1 MKILYIVPSLIQAG
15 PVNVVLDL
23 VNVMQGHGH
32 LCEVAYM
39 EDRNDRA
46 HNVFPCN
53 TMRLNM
59 LKEID
64 LGQFDIVHSHGF
76 RPDMYVRLHGRKC
89 RNQVRFVSTMHNYV
103 FRELRIKQGRL
114 RALLQGNLVLYAA
127 AGHHRIVTLRE
138 SARDYYAR
146 WLPRY
151 KLRVCCNTR
160 IIDEKVADADDC
172 KKIETFRQGVR
183 YVIGTNCT
191 ICWLKNLNQ
200 VVEALPMMPEVG
212 FVIVGDGV
220 EMEALR
226 AQAERLGVS
235 DRVLFLGRRPSAY
248 RYIPLYDL
256 FVIPSRSEGFPLGLL
271 EAAALGKASASSD
284 IDAFKDTFEETEVPR
299 FKLDDPA
306 DLARVV
312 TDALERREE
321 LGRRIKARF
330 ERDYSPEAFYEQ
342 HIKVYTD

>member
-1 MKILYIVPSLIQAG
+1 M
-15 PVNVVLDL
+15 NVVLDL

-46 HNVFPCN
+46 HNVFPCRVFKIIN
-53 TMRLNM
+53 GESVEWQRY
-59 LKEID
+59 D
-64 LGQFDIVHSHGF
+64 VVHSHGLK
-76 RPDMYVRLHGRKC
+76 PDLYVMRHGRKY
-89 RNQVRFVSTMHNYV
+89 RNRVRFVSTMHNYV
-103 FRELRIKQGRL
+103 FRELRIMRGPV
-114 RALLQGNLVLYAA
+114 RALLQGSLVLFAA
-127 AGHHRIVTLRE
+127 KSHHRIITLLE
-138 SARDYYAR
+138 SARKYYSR
-146 WLPRY
+146 WLPAQ

-160 IIDEKVADADDC
+160 IFALSDCDAEDVRSFSELREKV
-172 KKIETFRQGVR
+172 R
-183 YVIGTNCT
+183 YIIGTNCS
-191 ICWLKNLNQ
+191 IHRRKNLNQ
-200 VVEALPMMPEVG
+200 VVDALPMMPEVG

-226 AQAERLGVS
+226 EQAERLGVS

-299 FKLDDPA
+299 CKLDDPA

-321 LGRRIKARF
+321 LGRRIKTRF
-330 ERDYSPEAFYEQ
+330 ERDYSPEVFYEQ